1 MEYIKNKFI
10 DLYTFFGYSDYN
22 KIINNLYVGN
32 YKSCQNEIITKEN
45 FEIIINCT
53 PNLPF
58 HSKNTTNYRLNVKD
72 NISYNS
78 NFIILKKALIL
89 LPIIHK
95 HIGKT
100 KILIHCRAGQQRSAT
115 LATMYLM
122 KYHNMSAEKAK
133 NFIREKRPNAFF
145 IGPNFNFAVNVFEKY
160 LKSDK

>member
-58 HSKNTTNYRLNVKD
+58 RIK
-72 NISYNS
+72 I
-78 NFIILKKALIL
+78 
-89 LPIIHK
+89 LPIVVLMLKIIY
-95 HIGKT
+95 HIT
-100 KILIHCRAGQQRSAT
+100 QIS
-115 LATMYLM
+115 
-122 KYHNMSAEKAK
+122 
-133 NFIREKRPNAFF
+133 
-145 IGPNFNFAVNVFEKY
+145 
-160 LKSDK
+160 

>member
-1 MEYIKNKFI
+1 MEYLKNKFI
-10 DLYTFFGYSDYN
+10 DLYTLFGYSDYN

-32 YKSCQNEIITKEN
+32 YKSCQNDIITKEN
-45 FEIIINCT
+45 FEVIINCT

-58 HSKNTTNYRLNVKD
+58 HSENTHNYRLNVKD

-78 NFIILKKALIL
+78 NIIILKKSIKL
-89 LPIIHK
+89 LPLIHQNIHNK
-95 HIGKT
+95 

-133 NFIREKRPNAFF
+133 IFVREKRPNAFF
-145 IGPNFNFAVNVFEKY
+145 IGPNFNFAIHIFENY

>member
-1 MEYIKNKFI
+1 MEYLKNKFI
-10 DLYTFFGYSDYN
+10 DLYTLFGYSDYN

-32 YKSCQNEIITKEN
+32 YKSCQNDIITKEN

-58 HSKNTTNYRLNVKD
+58 HSENTHNYRLNVKD

-78 NFIILKKALIL
+78 NIIILKKSIKL
-89 LPIIHK
+89 LPLIHQNIHNK
-95 HIGKT
+95 

-133 NFIREKRPNAFF
+133 IFVREKRPNAFF
-145 IGPNFNFAVNVFEKY
+145 IGPNFNVAIHIFENY

>member
-1 MEYIKNKFI
+1 MEYLKNKFI
-10 DLYTFFGYSDYN
+10 DLYSLFGYSDYD

-32 YKSCQNEIITKEN
+32 YKSSQNDIITKEN

-58 HSKNTTNYRLNVKD
+58 HSENTHNYRLNVKD

-78 NFIILKKALIL
+78 NIIILKKSVKL
-89 LPIIHK
+89 LPLIHQNIENK
-95 HIGKT
+95 

-122 KYHNMSAEKAK
+122 KYHNMSAEKATI
-133 NFIREKRPNAFF
+133 FVREKRPNAFF
-145 IGPNFNFAVNVFEKY
+145 IGPNFNFAIHIFEKY

>member
-10 DLYTFFGYSDYN
+10 DLYSFFGYSNYN
-22 KIINNLYVGN
+22 KIIDNLYVGN
-32 YKSCQNEIITKEN
+32 YKSCQNDIINSEN
-45 FEIIINCT
+45 FEVIINCT

-58 HSKNTTNYRLNVKD
+58 HSKNTSNYRLNVKD
-72 NISYNS
+72 NLSYNS
-78 NFIILKKALIL
+78 NIIILKKALIL

-95 HIGKT
+95 HIDKK

-122 KYHNMSAEKAK
+122 KYHNMSAKKAK
-133 NFIREKRPNAFF
+133 NFIIEKRPNAFF

-160 LKSDK
+160 LKSGK